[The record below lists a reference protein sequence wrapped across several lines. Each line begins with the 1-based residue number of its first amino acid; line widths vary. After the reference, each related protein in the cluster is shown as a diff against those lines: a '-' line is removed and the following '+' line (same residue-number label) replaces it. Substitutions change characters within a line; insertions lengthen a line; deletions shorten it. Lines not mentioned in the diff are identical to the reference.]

1 MANGHLRDVVALHH
15 LLMTTLSVGDAAA
28 VIEHVEWLRSLKR
41 SPNTITDR
49 AYLLARLNN
58 WLAKQQPPKTLGTAT
73 EDDLA
78 AWQRSISRMSANTI
92 ATYVGHAAGY
102 YRWLAKYH
110 HLPDVSGLL
119 MQPSIP
125 KGLPRPIADQDLHDL
140 LHLADGTVLRTL
152 LLAAFCGARV
162 GEVARLQ
169 RHDIR
174 EDDDPPTVVFHGKG
188 QKMRAVRMPSGLGQ
202 QLRAAGLPM
211 RGNIVLSPS
220 TGQPYSPNRL
230 GQVVN
235 SFMHDQGVAATIH
248 SARHWYGT
256 NIYRITKDIR
266 LVQTMLGH
274 ASPATTAIYTA
285 FDPPNADEMVA
296 GLDAKI
302 ARMVPGF
309 GPPLRVVR
317 REP

>member
-1 MANGHLRDVVALHH
+1 MANGHSRDAVALHH
-15 LLMTTLSVGDAAA
+15 LLMTTLSAGDAAA

-49 AYLLARLNN
+49 TYLLARLNN

-92 ATYVGHAAGY
+92 GTYVGHAVGY

-110 HLPDVSGLL
+110 HVPDVSGLL

-125 KGLPRPIADQDLHDL
+125 KGLPRPIADRDLHEL
-140 LHLADGTVLRTL
+140 LHLADGVVLRTL

-174 EDDDPPTVVFHGKG
+174 EDENPPIVVFHGKG
-188 QKMRAVRMPSGLGQ
+188 AKVRIVRMPDGLGE
-202 QLRAAGLPM
+202 QLRASGLPV
-211 RGNIVLSPS
+211 RGNVVVSPT
-220 TGQPYSPNRL
+220 TGRPYSPNRL

-235 SFMHDQGVAATIH
+235 GFMHDHGVAASIH

-266 LVQTMLGH
+266 LVQEMMGH
-274 ASPATTAIYTA
+274 SSPATTAIYA
-285 FDPPNADEMVA
+285 AYDPQQAEGMAA

-302 ARMVPGF
+302 ARMARTPGRLHAL
-309 GPPLRVVR
+309 P
-317 REP
+317 